1 MDNRALKLLGSVNWG
16 DIPPVNIYHEYLI
29 EQEHRWLTSLGM
41 NQDSPVLDRYK
52 KINVPLLAA
61 MTHPCST
68 EEGLSIAHRFM
79 SWLLILDDQF
89 DESSTTENYALLQSV
104 LNNVKRVLA
113 GEPVAEHSLA
123 GLFRGLADIWSD
135 LARITSPNWQSRFTQ
150 HVIDFLNAYAWEY
163 DNRRDNR
170 VPSVEEYLTWRQAT
184 GAVLPCFDLLIPT
197 LGIELDELAS
207 SAHELGILEFLA
219 CEIITLSNDLVSY
232 HKEIKAKDF
241 HNLVTIYTRNGFST
255 QSAMERVVQ
264 KIELDIAEF
273 DRVANL
279 QLSVSPSVNLARYIS
294 ALKNWTTSNFYW
306 STVSARYSLDS

>member
-1 MDNRALKLLGSVNWG
+1 MNNHALKMLGNVKWG
-16 DIPPVNIYHEYLI
+16 DVPPINIHHKHLV

-41 NQDSPVLDRYK
+41 NQDSPVLARYK

-89 DESSTTENYALLQSV
+89 DESTTTENYALLKDVVS
-104 LNNVKRVLA
+104 NVKCVLA
-113 GEPVAEHSLA
+113 GEPIVEHSHA

-135 LARITSPNWQSRFTQ
+135 LAPITSTHWQSRFTQ
-150 HVIDFLNAYAWEY
+150 HIIDFLNAYAWEY

-207 SAHELGILEFLA
+207 SAQELGVLEFLA
-219 CEIITLSNDLVSY
+219 CEIITLSNDMVSY
-232 HKEIKAKDF
+232 HKEIKTQDF
-241 HNLVTIYTRNGFST
+241 HNLITIYTHDGFST

-264 KIELDIAEF
+264 KIERDIAEF
-273 DRVANL
+273 DRLAML
-279 QLSVSPSVNLARYIS
+279 QLSVRPNVNLDRYIS
-294 ALKNWTTSNFYW
+294 ALKNWTIGNFYW